1 MLSDRIKR
9 GASRAPHRS
18 LLRATGAIQSEADF
32 ERPFIAVC
40 NSYVEI
46 VPGHTHLQEFGR
58 LVKEAIRAA
67 GGIPFEFNTI
77 GVDDGIVMGHE
88 GMRYSLPSRELIADA
103 VETMVAAHCFDGL
116 ICLPNCDKIVPGMLM
131 GAARV
136 DLPTVFVSGGP
147 MKAGR
152 SRTGQAIDL
161 VSVFEGVGAH
171 AAGRIDDADLL
182 DLERSACP
190 TCGSCSGM
198 FTANSMNCIVE
209 ALGLGLPGSGTALAI
224 SDERRG
230 LLSRSAEAL
239 LAAVREGR
247 RFRDVVTAASLDN
260 AVALDAALGGS
271 SNTVLHLLALAR
283 EAEIPY
289 PMARFD
295 QVARR
300 TPHLAKLAPAWDGN
314 RQWHIEDLH
323 LAGGV
328 SAVLAELSREPGLV
342 EPDTMT
348 ISGEPLRSRFESV
361 DRPGN
366 GAVRTIDEPHSRTGG
381 LEILFGDLA
390 PDGAVIKTGALEPGC
405 KGFAG
410 PARVFE
416 SEEDALE
423 AARSGVIQPGD
434 VVVVR
439 FEGPRGGPGMREM
452 LALTSFLKGSPLSTS
467 VALITDGRFS
477 GGTRGFCVGHISPE
491 AAVGGPIG
499 RLVDGDVVRI
509 DLSSHRIDIDGG
521 EALLAARPAARSDRP
536 MPRRGWLA
544 RYAALVGSASDGAV
558 LGAVPAP
565 QPSEDAWLATR

>member
-18 LLRATGAIQSEADF
+18 LLRATGAIRSEADF
-32 ERPFIAVC
+32 DRPFIAVC

-58 LVKEAIRAA
+58 LVKDAIRAA

-209 ALGLGLPGSGTALAI
+209 ALGLGLSGSGTALAI
-224 SDERRG
+224 SDERRA
-230 LLSRSAEAL
+230 LLTASAEAL

-247 RFRDVVTAASLDN
+247 RFRDVVTAVSLDN
-260 AVALDAALGGS
+260 AVALDSALGGS

-283 EAEIPY
+283 EAEVPY
-289 PMARFD
+289 SIARFD
-295 QVARR
+295 AVARR

-328 SAVLAELSREPGLV
+328 GAVLAELSRSPDLV
-342 EPDTMT
+342 DPAAVTVE
-348 ISGEPLRSRFESV
+348 GGPLRGRFRSGARAE
-361 DRPGN
+361 G
-366 GAVRTIDEPHSRTGG
+366 GAVRSIDDAHSPTGG
-381 LEILFGDLA
+381 LEVLFGDLA

-405 KGFAG
+405 RGFTG

-416 SEEDALE
+416 SEEEALDG
-423 AARSGVIQPGD
+423 ARTGVIQPGD

-452 LALTSFLKGSPLSTS
+452 LALTSFLKGSPLSSS

-477 GGTRGFCVGHISPE
+477 GGTRGLCVGHVSPE
-491 AAVGGPIG
+491 AAAGGPIG
-499 RLVDGDVVRI
+499 RLVDGDPIRI
-509 DLSSHRIDIDGG
+509 DLAAGRLDVDGG
-521 EALLAARPAARSDRP
+521 EDRLAARTLARSNRG
-536 MPRRGWLA
+536 MPQRGWLA

-558 LGAVPAP
+558 LGLEAIPLRL
-565 QPSEDAWLATR
+565 EDACLATR